1 MTPQEFEYIQRAVKA
16 LEDPEMSDMSRAKVL
31 RTMTQITAKAVENIE
46 NKLVDKVDNRLYNT
60 NIN

>member
-16 LEDPEMSDMSRAKVL
+16 LEDPEMTDMSRAKVL

-60 NIN
+60 HIN

>member
-60 NIN
+60 SIN

>member
-16 LEDPEMSDMSRAKVL
+16 LEDPEMTDMSRAKVL

>member
-31 RTMTQITAKAVENIE
+31 RTMTQITSKAVENIE
-46 NKLVDKVDNRLYNT
+46 NKLVDKVDNRLYN
-60 NIN
+60 IHII

>member
-16 LEDPEMSDMSRAKVL
+16 LEDPDMSDMSRAKVL

>member
-31 RTMTQITAKAVENIE
+31 RTMTQITGKAVENIE
-46 NKLVDKVDNRLYNT
+46 NKLVDKVNNRLYNIH
-60 NIN
+60 IN

>member
-1 MTPQEFEYIQRAVKA
+1 MTPEEFEYIQRAVKA